1 MAEWEAEVVV
11 DQHAARRLIAA
22 QFPSLEL
29 RGLRLLATGWDNTV
43 WVVDDTWLFRFPRR
57 EIAIPGIAREIAVLP
72 RLAPLLPSPIPRPE
86 LIGRPDEEYPWPFF
100 GAPLLPG
107 GEVAEAGLSDAARA
121 RLARPF
127 GRFLRALHGPDA
139 LAALAA
145 HALPADPMGRADM
158 AVRVPRTLDVLREVE
173 RLELWRAPASLAG
186 VLEEARALSAVEP
199 SAVVHGDLHVRHL
212 LVDPEGAL
220 TGVIDWG
227 DLCQADPCVDLIL
240 FWSLLP
246 PAAREEFL
254 AAYGSVEPER
264 LLRARVLSLFLSAT
278 LLLYAEHEGM
288 PNLRAEARAG
298 LSRAAASSVGSQ
310 Q

>member
-11 DQHAARRLIAA
+11 DQHAARRLIAG

-57 EIAIPGIAREIAVLP
+57 EIAIPGIEREIAVLP

-86 LIGRPDEEYPWPFF
+86 LIGRPVEEYPWPFF
-100 GAPLLPG
+100 GASLLPG
-107 GEVAEAGLSDAARA
+107 GEVAEAGLTDAARA

-145 HALPADPMGRADM
+145 HELPADPLGRADM

-173 RLELWRAPASLAG
+173 RLGLWRAPVSLAC
-186 VLEEARALSAVEP
+186 VLEEARALPAVEP

-212 LVDPEGAL
+212 LVDPEGGL

-227 DLCQADPCVDLIL
+227 DLCRADPCVDLIL

-254 AAYGSVEPER
+254 AAHGAVEPER

-288 PNLRAEARAG
+288 PNLEAASRAG
-298 LSRAAASSVGSQ
+298 LSRAAAASVGSQ